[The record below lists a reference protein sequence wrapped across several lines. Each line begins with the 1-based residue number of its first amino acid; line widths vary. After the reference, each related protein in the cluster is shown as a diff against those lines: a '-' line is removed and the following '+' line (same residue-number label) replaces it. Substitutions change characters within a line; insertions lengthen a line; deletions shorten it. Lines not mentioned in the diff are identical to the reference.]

1 MNYLLLDIDR
11 FPNEAVTKTET
22 TDVFAVKSSSCLV
35 TLVGSSFF
43 ASHTA
48 HCVGYAR

>member
-22 TDVFAVKSSSCLV
+22 TDVFAVNCPFV
-35 TLVGSSFF
+35 
-43 ASHTA
+43 
-48 HCVGYAR
+48 